1 LLKRICK
8 LKDLLGG
15 VHESAVFVCPGI
27 CLGRKTGHVL
37 FLDVTMERHV
47 LLVVLVAGSLI
58 VSVARCSVPAC
69 AKVPVVVLARDR
81 MNQKVW
87 VSMLPPVLDFLAC

>member
-1 LLKRICK
+1 MKVQCFSV
-8 LKDLLGG
+8 LGF
-15 VHESAVFVCPGI
+15 VFGH
-27 CLGRKTGHVL
+27 KTGHVL
-37 FLDVTMERHV
+37 FLDVTMERYV
-47 LLVVLVAGSLI
+47 PLVVLAAGSLI
-58 VSVARCSVPAC
+58 VPVARCSVPAC